1 VKALVTGGAGFIG
14 SHIVDKLIEMNYDV
28 IVIDNESSNS
38 NTQFYWND
46 KASNYKYDIC
56 DYEKTR
62 SLYKNVDYV
71 FHVAAKAR
79 IQATILDPI
88 ETIRTNSLG
97 TINVLQ
103 CSKEANVKKVIY
115 SSTSSAYGLNKV
127 PNIETQ
133 ANDCLNVYSISK
145 TSGENLCLNYAKGFS
160 LKTICL
166 RYFNVYGDRQ
176 PTKGKYASVIGI
188 FSEQSKNNK
197 PLTVV
202 GDGEQKRDFTHV
214 SDVVNANIVAA
225 TKNIDE
231 KYFGQIFNIGTG
243 KNYSVNEIAKM
254 FSENITYIPERL
266 GEAKETL
273 ADISKAKN
281 ILGWQPKVTLVDW
294 INN

>member
-1 VKALVTGGAGFIG
+1 MKALVTGGAGFIG

-28 IVIDNESSNS
+28 TVIDNESSNS

-62 SLYKNVDYV
+62 SLYENIDYV

-79 IQATILDPI
+79 IQATMLDPI

-145 TSGENLCLNYAKGFS
+145 ASGEKLCLNYTKGFS
-160 LKTICL
+160 LKTVCL

-176 PTKGKYASVIGI
+176 STKGKYASVIGI
-188 FSEQSKNNK
+188 FSEQSKNNE

-214 SDVVNANIVAA
+214 SDVVNANILAA
-225 TKNIDE
+225 TKNIDA

-243 KNYSVNEIAKM
+243 KNYSINEIAKM
-254 FSENITYIPERL
+254 FSENITHIPERV

-281 ILGWQPKVTLVDW
+281 ILGWEPKITLTDW
-294 INN
+294 LQK

>member
-1 VKALVTGGAGFIG
+1 MKALVTGGAGFIG

-62 SLYKNVDYV
+62 SLYENVDYV

-79 IQATILDPI
+79 IQATMLDPI

-145 TSGENLCLNYAKGFS
+145 TSGENLCLNYTKGFN

-176 PTKGKYASVIGI
+176 SIKGKYASVIGI

-202 GDGEQKRDFTHV
+202 GDGKQKRDFTHV
-214 SDVVNANIVAA
+214 SDVVNANVLAA
-225 TKNIDE
+225 TKNIDA

-254 FSENITYIPERL
+254 FSENITYIPERF

-281 ILGWQPKVTLVDW
+281 ILGWEPKITLIDW
-294 INN
+294 LQK

>member
-1 VKALVTGGAGFIG
+1 MKALVTGGAGFIG

>member
-1 VKALVTGGAGFIG
+1 MKALVTGGAGFIG

-127 PNIETQ
+127 PNVETQ
-133 ANDCLNVYSISK
+133 EDDCLNVYSISK
-145 TSGENLCLNYAKGFS
+145 TNGEKLCLNYSKIFN
-160 LKTICL
+160 LETLCL
-166 RYFNVYGDRQ
+166 RYFNVYGERQ
-176 PTKGKYASVIGI
+176 SIKGKYASVIGI
-188 FSEQSKNNK
+188 FNEQSKNNK

-202 GDGEQKRDFTHV
+202 GDGKQKRDFTHV
-214 SDVVNANIVAA
+214 SDVVNANVLAA
-225 TKNIDE
+225 TKNIDA

-281 ILGWQPKVTLVDW
+281 ILGWEPKITLIDW
-294 INN
+294 LQK

>member
-1 VKALVTGGAGFIG
+1 MKALVTGGAGFIG

-62 SLYKNVDYV
+62 SLYENVDYV

-88 ETIRTNSLG
+88 ETIRTNSIG

-214 SDVVNANIVAA
+214 SDVVNANILAA
-225 TKNIDE
+225 TKNIDK

-243 KNYSVNEIAKM
+243 KNYSVNQIAKM